1 MLLHSTSGSIN
12 PTFVKENMDAKFSPR
27 VKDVISF
34 SREEALRLG
43 HEYIGT
49 EHLLLGIIREGEGTA
64 IKILASLGVDTQE
77 LRKDIESATHTGKAA
92 KKSNLGNIPLI
103 KQAEKAL
110 KITYLEAKVFK
121 SPTIGTEHLL
131 LAILKDD
138 DNVVTRSM
146 KKIGIDYEMVREEV
160 EGLVGET
167 DVNPEARHSQS
178 ADDDDEEGDSFG
190 APGGGQMRKAID
202 PKSKTPVLDNFGR
215 DLTKAAE
222 DGKLD
227 PVVGR
232 EKEIE
237 RVSQILSR
245 RKKNNPILIGE
256 PGVGKSAIA
265 EGLALRIIQRKV
277 SRVLFGKRVVTLD
290 LASLVAGTKYRGQF
304 EERMKA
310 VMNELE
316 KSPDVI
322 LFIDEIHTIVGAGGA
337 SGSMDASNMFKP
349 ALARGEVQCI
359 GATTLDEYRQHI
371 EKDGALERRFQKVI
385 VDPTT
390 PEETLEILNN
400 IKGKYEEHHNVNYTD
415 EALKACVTLTNRYMT
430 DRFLPDKAIDALDE
444 VGSRVHIT
452 NIHVP
457 DVIVELEK
465 KVDDIKEEKN
475 RVVRSQ
481 KYEEAANLRDKERK
495 LQEELER
502 EKNKWEE
509 ETKENRETVTEE
521 HVAEV
526 VSMMTGIPVHRVAQN
541 EGKRLQQMN
550 ENLKGKVIGQDDAI
564 KKVVR
569 AIQRNRAG
577 LKDPN
582 KPIGS
587 FIFLGPT
594 GVGKTEL
601 AKVLSRYLFDS
612 DDSLIRIDMS
622 EYMEKFA
629 ISRLV
634 GAPPGYVGYEEGGQ
648 LTEKVRRK
656 PYSVVLLDEIEKAHP
671 DVFNLLL
678 QALDD
683 GMMTDSLG
691 RKIDFKNTI
700 VIMTSNIGSRQLQDF
715 GQGVGF
721 ATSAKS
727 SSSDDH
733 ARGVI
738 EKALKKAFA
747 PEFLN
752 RIDDVVLF
760 NQLKKEDLFKIIDL
774 ELKNV
779 FKRIVEAGYQVELS
793 KTAKEFLAEK
803 GYDPEFGARPLA
815 RAIQKYLEDPL
826 AEAII
831 GATIKEGDV
840 LEVKHPKGAEELT
853 ITVKAK
859 KVEKKK

>member
-1 MLLHSTSGSIN
+1 
-12 PTFVKENMDAKFSPR
+12 MDAKFSQR
-27 VKDVISF
+27 VKNVISF

-43 HEYIGT
+43 HDYIGT
-49 EHLLLGIIREGEGTA
+49 EHLLLGIIREGDGTA
-64 IKILASLGVDTQE
+64 MRILDDLGVDDQV
-77 LRKDIESATHTGKAA
+77 LRKKIESATKLGDTSKPI
-92 KKSNLGNIPLI
+92 SLGNIPLI

-110 KITYLEAKVFK
+110 KITYLEAKLFK
-121 SPTIGTEHLL
+121 SPSIGTEHLL
-131 LAILKDD
+131 LAILKDE
-138 DNVVTRSM
+138 DNVATRSM
-146 KKIGIDYEMVREEV
+146 RQMGIDYEIVRNELESIMN
-160 EGLVGET
+160 E
-167 DVNPEARHSQS
+167 PEDLFSSHFGDS
-178 ADDDDEEGDSFG
+178 DDDEDDDATPFG
-190 APGGGQMRKAID
+190 SGGPTGGQPVRKVSD
-202 PKSKTPVLDNFGR
+202 PKSRTPVLDNFGR
-215 DLTKAAE
+215 DLTKFAE
-222 DGKLD
+222 EGKLD

-265 EGLALRIIQRKV
+265 EGLALRIVQRKV

-304 EERMKA
+304 EERMKS

-316 KSPDVI
+316 KSPEVI

-390 PEETLEILNN
+390 PEETIEILNN
-400 IKGKYEEHHNVNYTD
+400 IKPKYEEHHNVNYTP
-415 EALKACVTLTNRYMT
+415 EAIEACVSLTNRYMT

-452 NIHVP
+452 NIKVP
-457 DVIVELEK
+457 EIIVELEK
-465 KVDDIKEEKN
+465 KVDEVKEEKN
-475 RVVRSQ
+475 RVVRNQ

-495 LQEELER
+495 FQEELER
-502 EKNKWEE
+502 EKLKWEE
-509 ETKENRETVTEE
+509 ETRENRETVTEE

-541 EGKRLQQMN
+541 EGIRLKNMG
-550 ENLKGKVIGQDDAI
+550 EEMKGRVIGQDDAI

-683 GMMTDSLG
+683 GVMTDSLG
-691 RKIDFKNTI
+691 RKVDFKNTI

-721 ATSAKS
+721 ATSAKTAS
-727 SSSDDH
+727 ADDH

-760 NQLKKEDLFKIIDL
+760 NQLKKEDIHQIIDL

-779 FKRIVEAGYQVELS
+779 FKRIEEAGYTIELS
-793 KTAKEFLAEK
+793 KSAKEFLADK

-831 GATIKEGDV
+831 GSTVNEGDV
-840 LEVKHPKGAEELT
+840 LEVKHAKKAEELT
-853 ITVKAK
+853 ISVKK
-859 KVEKKK
+859 TKTTKKKD